1 MKNTSQSSIVTASSG
16 VMQCN
21 SVLSSVFVTRFSEFL
36 DVSEI
41 TLRAYRSGIKQFIVF
56 CTANR
61 ISQPNRETVIM
72 FKKELTA
79 SGRKPSTVALYMAAI
94 RRFFS
99 WCASEG
105 LYPDIAA
112 GVKSP
117 KQDKGHKKDA
127 LSGVQIRACLKGLA
141 GQSEEILRNR
151 AMFLLMACTGLRTIE
166 ITRADVAD
174 IQQVQGVPVL
184 FVHGKG
190 RSTKSEF
197 VKLSEPVMQALRE
210 YLSVRGQVKA
220 DAPLFSSCSRRNR
233 GQRLTTR
240 TVSSVVK
247 KALQAAGY
255 SSPRLTAHSLRHSA
269 ATLAL
274 EAGMPLQEVSEFL
287 RHSSIAITMV
297 YVHSINRLNSGCESA
312 VSRAIFAA

>member
-1 MKNTSQSSIVTASSG
+1 MYEVNSEVSTTGNVLVVVKDSVHD
-16 VMQCN
+16 CN
-21 SVLSSVFVTRFSEFL
+21 ISTLSNEGNILSSNVLNRFCAYL
-36 DVSEI
+36 DVAPVSVRSYI
-41 TLRAYRSGIKQFIVF
+41 SGIKQFIAYLKIHNVVM
-56 CTANR
+56 
-61 ISQPNRETVIM
+61 PNRETVIM

-79 SGRKPSTVALYMAAI
+79 SGRKPSTVALYMAAL

-127 LSGVQIRACLKGLA
+127 LSGFQIRACLKGLA
-141 GQSEEILRNR
+141 GRNEESLRNR

-190 RSTKSEF
+190 RSTKSF
-197 VKLSEPVMQALRE
+197 ASAM
-210 YLSVRGQVKA
+210 
-220 DAPLFSSCSRRNR
+220 
-233 GQRLTTR
+233 
-240 TVSSVVK
+240 
-247 KALQAAGY
+247 
-255 SSPRLTAHSLRHSA
+255 SPR
-269 ATLAL
+269 
-274 EAGMPLQEVSEFL
+274 
-287 RHSSIAITMV
+287 I
-297 YVHSINRLNSGCESA
+297 SGSM
-312 VSRAIFAA
+312 